1 MRGLDAVT
9 WQGRGFVAVLP
20 NAAVVA
26 GFAGLFLAVAV
37 ARLVS
42 SEARRRRGLA

>member
-1 MRGLDAVT
+1 
-9 WQGRGFVAVLP
+9 VAANV
-20 NAAVVA
+20 AVVA
-26 GFAGLFLAVAV
+26 GFAAAFLAVAA